1 MRTTDNNLYSFI
13 FRGLL
18 AEEALDK
25 AGRKSRPLFN
35 EEIDIK
41 ISERLGINLIDEDR
55 VKISRKMALV
65 YIAISAFENSIRDFV
80 SKTLLEEKGVNWW
93 EECVPDKIK
102 KNSETRMEE
111 EAKYK
116 WQTSRGDSPINYVD
130 FGDLV
135 SIIQKVENWSY
146 FEPYLSSVEWARAIM
161 DILEKS
167 RNVIMHSGEL
177 GDKDIER
184 IGMNIRDWIKQIG

>member
-1 MRTTDNNLYSFI
+1 MKTTTNNLYSFI

-18 AEEALDK
+18 SEEALDK

-35 EEIDIK
+35 EEIDVK
-41 ISERLGINLIDEDR
+41 ISERLGINLIDEDQ

-65 YIAISAFENSIRDFV
+65 YIAISSFENSVRDFI
-80 SKTLLEEKGVNWW
+80 SKTLLEEKGADWW
-93 EECVPDKIK
+93 DVCVPEKIK
-102 KNSETRMEE
+102 KNSDIRMKE

-116 WQTSRGDSPINYVD
+116 WQTSRGDSLINYVD

-135 SIIQKVENWSY
+135 SIMQKAENWFY
-146 FEPYLSSVEWARAIM
+146 FEPYLSSVEWARSIM
-161 DILEKS
+161 DVLEKS

-184 IGMNIRDWIKQIG
+184 IGMNIRDWIKQVG